1 MTAEIAAPP
10 LVNGSDANT
19 NNNRHT
25 KHIAAV
31 ATLPPTYA
39 TAAREYFDRGWQPL
53 PLFGGKGITPPGT
66 TDYAGALVSTEDVAR
81 WSKSSGVEGLTLRLV
96 GCVGLDV
103 DAYDADKHADK
114 LWAALVDKLGPLPET
129 WLSSSRVG
137 EDDYDGLS
145 GIRLYR
151 LPSEYLPREHEA
163 VWRGNLGPGID
174 IVRFGH
180 RQVNSWPTVH
190 KRGTRYTWLDQATGE
205 LVDGPLP
212 ARPEDLPVLPEAWAA
227 ELLKPE
233 HPQAAKQVTAPRANT
248 LPAEQRAAVER
259 WWTPGNPCPAV
270 TKALDGL
277 LDALPDNRH
286 DTAVP
291 GMLRLTRL
299 GEQGH
304 RGVLAAITELR
315 DAFIT
320 ELDGDPSR
328 TEPPEDEWSRA
339 EAGIYAQLAAQGFTP
354 DQDKGCCGGVDP
366 ESLAAAAQTE
376 WPPIEPLTE
385 GSSVPYPLEV
395 LPPGMAAAVRE
406 VSLSTNSD
414 PAIAATAFLGVAA
427 GLVGSWLTVEV
438 NPTWRE
444 PCNLYIAVVAGTG
457 DGKTPGSR
465 AAREPLLLLEQ
476 QVREA
481 DLEKKRMAKTMVP
494 ILKTQIDALAKS
506 KDKDTAEQSVL
517 LYAQL
522 EEYEA
527 VVRRD
532 ARLSVDDTTPEQL
545 AVLMAD
551 NGGRLV
557 AFNDEG
563 ALFRH
568 ALGLYAT
575 EPNLDLWLKS
585 FDGNPVTID
594 RKGGGGVGKTALYIA
609 RPLLTLIALVQ
620 PTTIRRFGDRGKEDL
635 LERGALARVLVA
647 WPPSRVGERV
657 LSDEAPAAYVAVPA
671 WNQHLMTMASE
682 PSERTIGLSPEAWK
696 AFAAWRNEVE
706 TGLRVGGV
714 YTDVQAFVPKVTS
727 SVLRLAGLLAAM
739 EQASTV
745 TAHTLSRA
753 IALGDF
759 YLAHA
764 QAVVE
769 SWAGNEVA
777 IALTVVSRLAAGKHV
792 GLPKCEDPNCPV
804 GDGSAFHVQHAARW
818 ARAKQEAVLPALE
831 VLAEHGYIRPLDPSV
846 GFGEPGRQVGKKAV
860 HVLVNPSLMAPP
872 AR

>member
-66 TDYAGALVSTEDVAR
+66 TGYAGALVSTEDVAR

-233 HPQAAKQVTAPRANT
+233 HPQADKQVTAQRARPKT
-248 LPAEQRAAVER
+248 LPTEQRAAAES
-259 WWTPGNPCPAV
+259 WWTPGDPCPAV
-270 TKALDGL
+270 TKALDGI

-315 DAFIT
+315 DAFIA

-339 EAGIYAQLAAQGFTP
+339 EAGIYAQLVAQGFTP
-354 DQDKGCCGGVDP
+354 DQDKGCCGTQALSFAVDMTREHMFFSATP
-366 ESLAAAAQTE
+366 GLAHIRRAAEARMLEPWAVFGAVLARVIAEVPPWVVLPATIGAAASLNTAV
-376 WPPIEPLTE
+376 LLV
-385 GSSVPYPLEV
+385 GDSSGGKSAAFSCAGEV
-395 LPPGMAAAVRE
+395 LPGTTAKLVGAPTGEGLVQSFLTWDKTDKRNVLVDDPRALMFVDEIGQLDAVMSRQGATLGSTFRSAISGAKLGNQNADVTRRRDLAAHSYRLAAVCGAQPHLTGVLLRQDE
-406 VSLSTNSD
+406 VDAGTPQRWLFLRAK
-414 PAIAATAFLGVAA
+414 PATLPNVEPEWPGALAWKPPEFTRTPGLVFAEVALPDEVKAYVKAQRRAAVLEDVSAVDGHLVLTRLKVATALAWLHGERDVSMQWWDLA
-427 GLVGSWLTVEV
+427 GLVVDES
-438 NPTWRE
+438 
-444 PCNLYIAVVAGTG
+444 CAVRDACSKVLSLARAEEDRAKGHG
-457 DGKTPGSR
+457 DARR
-465 AAREPLLLLEQ
+465 AAGA
-476 QVREA
+476 REA
-481 DLEKKRMAKTMVP
+481 AMEACD
-494 ILKTQIDALAKS
+494 S
-506 KDKDTAEQSVL
+506 NAE
-517 LYAQL
+517 
-522 EEYEA
+522 
-527 VVRRD
+527 
-532 ARLSVDDTTPEQL
+532 
-545 AVLMAD
+545 
-551 NGGRLV
+551 
-557 AFNDEG
+557 
-563 ALFRH
+563 
-568 ALGLYAT
+568 
-575 EPNLDLWLKS
+575 
-585 FDGNPVTID
+585 
-594 RKGGGGVGKTALYIA
+594 
-609 RPLLTLIALVQ
+609 
-620 PTTIRRFGDRGKEDL
+620 
-635 LERGALARVLVA
+635 
-647 WPPSRVGERV
+647 
-657 LSDEAPAAYVAVPA
+657 
-671 WNQHLMTMASE
+671 
-682 PSERTIGLSPEAWK
+682 
-696 AFAAWRNEVE
+696 
-706 TGLRVGGV
+706 
-714 YTDVQAFVPKVTS
+714 
-727 SVLRLAGLLAAM
+727 LLAA
-739 EQASTV
+739 TV
-745 TAHTLSRA
+745 AKGAHPNAKHGPDKGCTRRCFTRA
-753 IALGDF
+753 LRNRKGADRECAINRALDLGWIEEAADGHF
-759 YLAHA
+759 FKG
-764 QAVVE
+764 E
-769 SWAGNEVA
+769 SW
-777 IALTVVSRLAAGKHV
+777 
-792 GLPKCEDPNCPV
+792 
-804 GDGSAFHVQHAARW
+804 
-818 ARAKQEAVLPALE
+818 PA
-831 VLAEHGYIRPLDPSV
+831 
-846 GFGEPGRQVGKKAV
+846 
-860 HVLVNPSLMAPP
+860 
-872 AR
+872 